1 MSAAAAS
8 GPAVTGG
15 ASASIPT
22 HVAIIMDG
30 NGRWA
35 TSKGLTR
42 QIGHERGV
50 EALRRTV
57 RAAGDLGVKHLTV
70 YAFSTENWR
79 RPAREINFL
88 FSLLRNYVRQDLK
101 RLNSEG
107 VKITMIGRK
116 DNLPPDVAN
125 LIQEAED
132 TTAENT
138 DFYLNIGFNYGGR
151 EEILQAVRKAAAGLS
166 DGSFKSE
173 DISEDVFSKLL
184 YTGGQPDPDI
194 LIRTS
199 GERRISNFLLWQA
212 AYAELI
218 FMDLYW
224 PDFTHEDLARAI
236 EIYQSRDRRFGA
248 VKAGPE

>member
-1 MSAAAAS
+1 MSAAPASDPAAKGS
-8 GPAVTGG
+8 QGAGIPA
-15 ASASIPT
+15 

-35 TSKGLTR
+35 TTKGLTR

-57 RAAGDLGVKHLTV
+57 RAAGDLGIKHLTV

-79 RPAREINFL
+79 RPAREVNFL

-101 RLNSEG
+101 RLKSEG
-107 VKITMIGRK
+107 VKITMMGRK
-116 DNLPPDVAN
+116 DNLPPDAAS

-132 TTAENT
+132 ETASNT

-151 EEILQAVRKAAAGLS
+151 EEILEAVRKAAVKIS
-166 DGSFKSE
+166 DGAMTPEALTE
-173 DISEDVFSKLL
+173 DEFSGLL
-184 YTGGQPDPDI
+184 YTHGQPDPDI

-199 GERRISNFLLWQA
+199 GESRISNFLLWQV

-224 PDFTHEDLARAI
+224 PDFKHEDLARAI
-236 EIYQSRDRRFGA
+236 DIYQTRERRFGA
-248 VKAGPE
+248 VKAGTE